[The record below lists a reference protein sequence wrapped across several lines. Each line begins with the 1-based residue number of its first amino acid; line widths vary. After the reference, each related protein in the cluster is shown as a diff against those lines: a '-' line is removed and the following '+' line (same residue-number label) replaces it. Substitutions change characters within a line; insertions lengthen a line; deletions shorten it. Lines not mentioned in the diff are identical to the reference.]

1 MMAKS
6 NIWNVFIPLYWGIQG
21 AMLLFVKSTIV
32 IAIAVIMMTIS
43 ILKLFIQNRNYGVLF
58 VICCTLYSVSF
69 CFIIFHI
76 FVLFK
81 LSVWIPI
88 LTIVN
93 FIMIGCMLRL
103 YGER

>member
-21 AMLLFVKSTIV
+21 AMFLFVKSTIV
-32 IAIAVIMMTIS
+32 ITIGIIVLTIS
-43 ILKLFIQNRNYGVLF
+43 IMKIFIQNRNYGVLY

-88 LTIVN
+88 LAIVN

>member
-1 MMAKS
+1 MMSKS
-6 NIWNVFIPLYWGIQG
+6 SIWNIFIPLYWGIQG

-43 ILKLFIQNRNYGVLF
+43 ILKLFIQNRNYGVIF

-88 LTIVN
+88 LAIIN